1 MCQVSFK
8 LQRALKVH
16 NGTKHFQPKTRDYYE
31 AEASLTV
38 ARLPD
43 EIVENDNNTNG
54 KELNIVISKEPNTE
68 KMLTTSS
75 LNKIHT
81 ARLPDAV
88 FEKIG
93 DKKAS
98 LEVRKQSKGE
108 KNENKKLNIKNGS
121 KVSVNFFLMWG
132 PSSQGGRGPQFK
144 SE

>member
-1 MCQVSFK
+1 M
-8 LQRALKVH
+8 A
-16 NGTKHFQPKTRDYYE
+16 T
-31 AEASLTV
+31 

-81 ARLPDAV
+81 ARLPDEV

-108 KNENKKLNIKNGS
+108 KNKNKKLNIKNGS
-121 KVSVNFFLMWG
+121 KVSVNFFFNVG
-132 PSSQGGRGPQFK
+132 PK
-144 SE
+144 